1 MKPTA
6 LPKEISVEEVTYT
19 KDDNRIN
26 VQHCDGVYSIS
37 TTNWEFKSFD
47 EFIAL
52 FDCFKHKVEQPKFEE
67 KIVGP
72 TAEDI
77 AARTAKKV
85 EKKVRKDQFKTK
97 WTDEQKQR
105 IAKRYQNG
113 EGPTSIAQDYGVTP
127 NTIQQICLR
136 MGVKRGKTTKKAEKP
151 AVKAPVEEKTDQERK
166 QTLKEYREKN
176 PKPWYL
182 QTDKR

>member
-6 LPKEISVEEVTYT
+6 L
-19 KDDNRIN
+19 N
-26 VQHCDGVYSIS
+26 
-37 TTNWEFKSFD
+37 
-47 EFIAL
+47 
-52 FDCFKHKVEQPKFEE
+52 
-67 KIVGP
+67 
-72 TAEDI
+72 DI
-77 AARTAKKV
+77 AATGITLQKNGNSISIQYKDGAFIIETEHWEVDNISEIEELFNIVEKFKKKV
-85 EKKVRKDQFKTK
+85 HPEVEEAIRKINEASVKAVKKPKKVRKDQFKTK

-127 NTIQQICLR
+127 NTIHQICIR

-182 QTDKR
+182 QNDKR

>member
-1 MKPTA
+1 MKTTA
-6 LPKEISVEEVTYT
+6 LKDIQVEEVTYK

-26 VQHCDGVYSIS
+26 VQFCDGVYSICTS
-37 TTNWEFKSFD
+37 NWEFKNFD

-127 NTIQQICLR
+127 NTIHQICIR
-136 MGVKRGKTTKKAEKP
+136 MGVKRGKPTKKAEKP
-151 AVKAPVEEKTDQERK
+151 APKAPASDEKTDKERK
-166 QTLKEYREKN
+166 QALKEFREQH

-182 QTDKR
+182 QNDKR